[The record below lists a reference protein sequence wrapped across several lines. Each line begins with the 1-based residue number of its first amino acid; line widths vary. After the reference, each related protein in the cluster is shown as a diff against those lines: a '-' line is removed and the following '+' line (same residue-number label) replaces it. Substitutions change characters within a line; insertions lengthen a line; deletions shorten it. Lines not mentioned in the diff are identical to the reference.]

1 MKNNI
6 LLNTFWGVLS
16 LFFLNACEDSLMGS
30 VYQTTSEQMLDEYMD
45 EHLGEFL
52 KIVHK
57 SDYRGMLHAYGAYTC
72 LAPTDEAVRKFM
84 EKEGKTIDEL
94 TKECLCFARR

>member
-30 VYQTTSEQMLDEYMD
+30 IYQTTSEQMLDEYMD
-45 EHLGEFL
+45 EHLGEP
-52 KIVHK
+52 
-57 SDYRGMLHAYGAYTC
+57 
-72 LAPTDEAVRKFM
+72 PTWW
-84 EKEGKTIDEL
+84 TW
-94 TKECLCFARR
+94 

>member
-6 LLNTFWGVLS
+6 LLNTFLGVLS

-45 EHLGEFL
+45 EH
-52 KIVHK
+52 
-57 SDYRGMLHAYGAYTC
+57 
-72 LAPTDEAVRKFM
+72 
-84 EKEGKTIDEL
+84 
-94 TKECLCFARR
+94 

>member
-52 KIVHK
+52 KIVGHASCLWGIYLSG
-57 SDYRGMLHAYGAYTC
+57 SDG
-72 LAPTDEAVRKFM
+72 
-84 EKEGKTIDEL
+84 
-94 TKECLCFARR
+94 